1 MKRFHYSA
9 VDRQGQPVTGSVEAA
24 DWAAASQLL
33 VDRGLV
39 DCRETQSANAIVLS
53 TADAAELAGY
63 LSELSKTGLPL
74 GGTLQTLAQDASSPA
89 LRRAIDDLSANLASG
104 QSLEVAIDGLGA
116 RLPEHLR
123 RLLGSSA
130 RSGRLSQTLEQLLAH
145 EQQVD
150 DMGRRLRQAVAY
162 PTILLGLLVVWLF
175 VVVTSVL
182 PALLSILSENR
193 DESFVE
199 MNRAPVEFMLFAATQ
214 WFPTMLAITLL
225 GLLALVGTVALIGG
239 RAALSRLLGFVPVVG
254 PCWRSRGIADFS
266 GLLAEFIDEQLPLE
280 EALRLTAVGVRDP
293 ALQAAALQ
301 ASRQVAQGT
310 SLAQALHYERV
321 FPHTLQQWCQWGQFH
336 GDLAKALRASS
347 TTFSERFALRLQLV
361 RAILPAVVFALIGIS
376 AVMVAAGVFHTLFQF
391 VRVLES
397 WQPEPPRKI
406 SGPEFWLPIAVS
418 VILVIGAALLL
429 VARWVRGHDDTT
441 EALATVARYVGAFL
455 IAAALLIGFVALLG
469 PLGFLLWLLAM
480 TAWIVAAA
488 RYRYVQKQSLW
499 MTLSLAAECGA
510 PLAPMALAFADEQ
523 RGRVALAARQLAR
536 QLAAGAALPEAL
548 DWSKGALPAE
558 APMAIRVGTDSG
570 DLLGALRAASGS
582 RRVGRPLMPA
592 AIFWLLLFVPAAF
605 LTVSFTAIKIL
616 PAYMTIFDD
625 FEAALPPVTIFMY
638 GLLNQ
643 PLLPWLGLAL
653 ASVPVL
659 IWLQWRGTFQPRL
672 PVLKS
677 IVRWLELGP
686 VLRILALVTRR
697 GEPLPQALGTIAR
710 LHPRRWLR
718 RRLQA
723 ALGDLDRG
731 LSWQESLRRRR
742 LLSEGDLA
750 VLAAAERNGNL
761 SWALEEMGDSF
772 DRRADFQLKAVSEFA
787 QPLLL
792 TLIGMAVALFVLAYF
807 VPLVNIIRSLS

>member
-162 PTILLGLLVVWLF
+162 PFVLLGLLVVWLF

-225 GLLALVGTVALIGG
+225 GLLAIVGTVALVGG

-310 SLAQALHYERV
+310 SLAQALHYERR
-321 FPHTLQQWCQWGQFH
+321 L
-336 GDLAKALRASS
+336 S
-347 TTFSERFALRLQLV
+347 THA
-361 RAILPAVVFALIGIS
+361 PAVVPVGTI
-376 AVMVAAGVFHTLFQF
+376 
-391 VRVLES
+391 
-397 WQPEPPRKI
+397 PRRP
-406 SGPEFWLPIAVS
+406 GE
-418 VILVIGAALLL
+418 
-429 VARWVRGHDDTT
+429 
-441 EALATVARYVGAFL
+441 
-455 IAAALLIGFVALLG
+455 
-469 PLGFLLWLLAM
+469 
-480 TAWIVAAA
+480 
-488 RYRYVQKQSLW
+488 
-499 MTLSLAAECGA
+499 SLACVVDG
-510 PLAPMALAFADEQ
+510 F
-523 RGRVALAARQLAR
+523 
-536 QLAAGAALPEAL
+536 
-548 DWSKGALPAE
+548 
-558 APMAIRVGTDSG
+558 
-570 DLLGALRAASGS
+570 
-582 RRVGRPLMPA
+582 
-592 AIFWLLLFVPAAF
+592 
-605 LTVSFTAIKIL
+605 
-616 PAYMTIFDD
+616 
-625 FEAALPPVTIFMY
+625 
-638 GLLNQ
+638 
-643 PLLPWLGLAL
+643 
-653 ASVPVL
+653 
-659 IWLQWRGTFQPRL
+659 
-672 PVLKS
+672 
-677 IVRWLELGP
+677 
-686 VLRILALVTRR
+686 
-697 GEPLPQALGTIAR
+697 
-710 LHPRRWLR
+710 
-718 RRLQA
+718 
-723 ALGDLDRG
+723 
-731 LSWQESLRRRR
+731 
-742 LLSEGDLA
+742 
-750 VLAAAERNGNL
+750 
-761 SWALEEMGDSF
+761 
-772 DRRADFQLKAVSEFA
+772 
-787 QPLLL
+787 
-792 TLIGMAVALFVLAYF
+792 
-807 VPLVNIIRSLS
+807 